1 MRKNNRKKYFLITG
15 LVLILLVLLFGILY
29 YVNNSK
35 NNYSFAEKNWIN
47 SNVDNIKNVNVQSDL
62 PIFSE
67 NGEGVFYDYL
77 REMEKDTGLTFNITV
92 SSDGNSSESYKLLNK
107 NDIDKNDLVFYTDH
121 YVVIS
126 KSDKQL
132 VDLSNIN
139 EQLIGVIGEDKEYV
153 SKYLSDYNFEIQ
165 DYDNFT
171 KMDEEMNHSI
181 YYAIIPMYRYM
192 TDIVYNKYNI
202 VYHIE
207 GLHSHYVLSKSVDND
222 ILSNVLTKFYNK
234 WEDEIYTNINKHF
247 LALYYKSNSLSELE
261 RETIT
266 GDDLLVGYIENMPY
280 EGKINNHF
288 SGVTNEYLSLFA
300 DMTGATYK
308 YIKYNDL
315 NKLTEALNSKKV
327 DLVLNYYNISSP
339 SYQSSVGLGNINYVI
354 IAHHDNV
361 IPVESLES
369 IKDDNIKMVKNT
381 KLYNFI
387 KDKQMEVQ
395 DYDNYRELF
404 KDMNNRDVIIMEKS
418 TFDFYKNS
426 KLKNYVIKYIGTS
439 DVSNSF
445 LLNNDNRVLNDMFNF
460 YLTTLGNKS
469 VHNMAVRD
477 SLQDVNANVIIQ
489 FVISNITYILIL
501 GLAIAFLLFKF
512 NRKVKVT
519 KKIKKEDKMMYLDI
533 MTNLKNRNYLN
544 DNLNYWESNKIYPQ
558 SIVVVDLNNISTIN
572 DTKGHEEGDK
582 QIKGAA
588 GILIKTQRENS
599 EIIRTD
605 GNEFLIYLVGYEEK
619 QIVTYVNKLL
629 KEFKNLPYEYG
640 ASVGYSMINAES
652 TTIDDA
658 INEALIMMRR
668 NKGEK

>member
-1 MRKNNRKKYFLITG
+1 
-15 LVLILLVLLFGILY
+15 
-29 YVNNSK
+29 
-35 NNYSFAEKNWIN
+35 
-47 SNVDNIKNVNVQSDL
+47 
-62 PIFSE
+62 
-67 NGEGVFYDYL
+67 
-77 REMEKDTGLTFNITV
+77 
-92 SSDGNSSESYKLLNK
+92 
-107 NDIDKNDLVFYTDH
+107 
-121 YVVIS
+121 
-126 KSDKQL
+126 
-132 VDLSNIN
+132 
-139 EQLIGVIGEDKEYV
+139 
-153 SKYLSDYNFEIQ
+153 
-165 DYDNFT
+165 
-171 KMDEEMNHSI
+171 
-181 YYAIIPMYRYM
+181 
-192 TDIVYNKYNI
+192 
-202 VYHIE
+202 
-207 GLHSHYVLSKSVDND
+207 
-222 ILSNVLTKFYNK
+222 
-234 WEDEIYTNINKHF
+234 
-247 LALYYKSNSLSELE
+247 
-261 RETIT
+261 
-266 GDDLLVGYIENMPY
+266 
-280 EGKINNHF
+280 
-288 SGVTNEYLSLFA
+288 
-300 DMTGATYK
+300 
-308 YIKYNDL
+308 
-315 NKLTEALNSKKV
+315 
-327 DLVLNYYNISSP
+327 
-339 SYQSSVGLGNINYVI
+339 
-354 IAHHDNV
+354 
-361 IPVESLES
+361 
-369 IKDDNIKMVKNT
+369 
-381 KLYNFI
+381 
-387 KDKQMEVQ
+387 MEVQ